1 MQRTNRYLIMLL
13 ALLLAA
19 CQELPRYFTGAEL
32 LAKVGDKELTADELR
47 RSIPNG
53 MSEADSSAYARV
65 YVDRWVRRQLKL
77 QEAEQLF
84 SSSVADIDRQVEE
97 YRQSLLI
104 RKLDQFYV
112 DRLVDTT
119 FTEEELSAYYNSNKG
134 DFKLDRTIVKGCV
147 VRVPKGYRQRARL
160 KELMNSKSE
169 ARQQD
174 FRDICLKQEF
184 QLEDHTE
191 RWIDWADFLNLLPT
205 FRSESYD
212 ALLLKQGIQEMNDR
226 DAYYY
231 FRIDEV
237 RKVGDAVPL
246 EQLRPTIRRILFN
259 GRQQQVIRDHEEQ
272 LYETSLEEGNIRL
285 YDEQSEED
293 TTNETIEKTE

>member
-1 MQRTNRYLIMLL
+1 MRRTNRYIVCTL

-19 CQELPRYFTGAEL
+19 CQELPRYFAGEEV
-32 LAKVGDKELTADELR
+32 LARVGEKELVAEELR
-47 RSIPNG
+47 RSIPSG
-53 MSEADSSAYARV
+53 LSESDSSAYAHV
-65 YVDRWVRRQLKL
+65 FVDRWVRRQLKIR
-77 QEAEQLF
+77 EAEQLF

-119 FTEEELSAYYNSNKG
+119 FTAEELEAYYNSHKS
-134 DFKLDRTIVKGCV
+134 DFKLDHPIVKGCV

-160 KELMNSKSE
+160 KELMASKQE

-184 QLEDHTE
+184 RLDDYTTA
-191 RWIDWADFLNLLPT
+191 WVDWSDFLNQLPT
-205 FRSESYD
+205 MRSESYD
-212 ALLLKQGIQEMNDR
+212 ALLSKTGIQEMSDR
-226 DAYYY
+226 ENYYY

-237 RKVGDAVPL
+237 RRAGDVVPL
-246 EQLRPTIRRILFN
+246 ERLQQTIRRILFN

-272 LYETSLEEGNIRL
+272 LYNASIEEGAVRL
-285 YDEQSEED
+285 YTPDEE
-293 TTNETIEKTE
+293 N

>member
-1 MQRTNRYLIMLL
+1 MRRTNRYIVCTL

-19 CQELPRYFTGAEL
+19 CQELPRYFAGEEV
-32 LAKVGDKELTADELR
+32 LARVGEKELVAEELR
-47 RSIPNG
+47 RSIPSG
-53 MSEADSSAYARV
+53 LSESDSSAYAHV
-65 YVDRWVRRQLKL
+65 FVDRWVRRQLKIR
-77 QEAEQLF
+77 EAEQLF

-119 FTEEELSAYYNSNKG
+119 FTAEELEAYYNSHKS
-134 DFKLDRTIVKGCV
+134 DFKLDHPIVKGCV

-160 KELMNSKSE
+160 KELMASKQE

-184 QLEDHTE
+184 RFEEYTE
-191 RWIDWADFLNLLPT
+191 GWVDWSDFLNQLPT
-205 FRSESYD
+205 MRSESYD
-212 ALLLKQGIQEMNDR
+212 ALLSKTGIQEMSDR
-226 DAYYY
+226 ENYYY

-237 RKVGDAVPL
+237 RRAGDVVPL
-246 EQLRPTIRRILFN
+246 ERLQQTIRRILFN

-272 LYETSLEEGNIRL
+272 LYNASMEEGAVRL
-285 YDEQSEED
+285 YTPDEE
-293 TTNETIEKTE
+293 N

>member
-1 MQRTNRYLIMLL
+1 MRRTNRYIVCTL

-19 CQELPRYFTGAEL
+19 CQELPRYFAGEEV
-32 LAKVGDKELTADELR
+32 LARVGEKELVAEELR
-47 RSIPNG
+47 RSIPSG
-53 MSEADSSAYARV
+53 LSESDSSAYAHV
-65 YVDRWVRRQLKL
+65 FVDRWVRRQLKIR
-77 QEAEQLF
+77 EAEQLF

-119 FTEEELSAYYNSNKG
+119 FTAEELEAYYNSHKS
-134 DFKLDRTIVKGCV
+134 DFKLDHPIVKGCV

-160 KELMNSKSE
+160 KELMALKQE

-184 QLEDHTE
+184 RLDDYTTA
-191 RWIDWADFLNLLPT
+191 WVDWSDFLNQLPT
-205 FRSESYD
+205 MRSESYD
-212 ALLLKQGIQEMNDR
+212 ALLSKTGIQEMSDR
-226 DAYYY
+226 ENYYY

-237 RKVGDAVPL
+237 RRAGDVVPL
-246 EQLRPTIRRILFN
+246 ERLQQTIRRILFN

-272 LYETSLEEGNIRL
+272 LYNASMEEGAVRL
-285 YDEQSEED
+285 YTPDEE
-293 TTNETIEKTE
+293 N

>member
-1 MQRTNRYLIMLL
+1 MRRTNRYIVCTL

-19 CQELPRYFTGAEL
+19 CQELPRYFAGEEV
-32 LAKVGDKELTADELR
+32 LARVGEKELVAEELR
-47 RSIPNG
+47 RSIPSG
-53 MSEADSSAYARV
+53 LSESDSSAYAHV
-65 YVDRWVRRQLKL
+65 FVDRWVRRQLKIR
-77 QEAEQLF
+77 EAEQLF

-119 FTEEELSAYYNSNKG
+119 FTAEELEAYYNSHKS
-134 DFKLDRTIVKGCV
+134 DFKLDHPIVKGCV

-160 KELMNSKSE
+160 KELMASKQE

-184 QLEDHTE
+184 RLDDYTTA
-191 RWIDWADFLNLLPT
+191 WVDWSDFLNQLPT
-205 FRSESYD
+205 MRSESYD
-212 ALLLKQGIQEMNDR
+212 ALLSKTGIQEMSDR
-226 DAYYY
+226 ENYYY

-237 RKVGDAVPL
+237 RRAGDVVPL
-246 EQLRPTIRRILFN
+246 ERLQQTIRRILFN

-272 LYETSLEEGNIRL
+272 LYNTSMEEGAVRL
-285 YDEQSEED
+285 YTPDEE
-293 TTNETIEKTE
+293 N

>member
-1 MQRTNRYLIMLL
+1 MRRTNRYIVCTL

-19 CQELPRYFTGAEL
+19 CQELPRYFAGEEV
-32 LAKVGDKELTADELR
+32 LARVGEKELVAEELR
-47 RSIPNG
+47 RSIPSG
-53 MSEADSSAYARV
+53 LSESDSSAYAHV
-65 YVDRWVRRQLKL
+65 FVDRWVRRQLKIR
-77 QEAEQLF
+77 EAEQLF

-119 FTEEELSAYYNSNKG
+119 FTAEELEAYYNSHKS
-134 DFKLDRTIVKGCV
+134 DFKLDHPIVKGCV

-160 KELMNSKSE
+160 KELMASKQE

-184 QLEDHTE
+184 RLDDYTTA
-191 RWIDWADFLNLLPT
+191 WVDWSDFLNQLPT
-205 FRSESYD
+205 MRSESYD
-212 ALLLKQGIQEMNDR
+212 ALLSKTGIQEMSDR
-226 DAYYY
+226 ENYYY

-237 RKVGDAVPL
+237 RRAGDVVPL
-246 EQLRPTIRRILFN
+246 ERLQQTIRRILFN

-272 LYETSLEEGNIRL
+272 LYNASMEEGAVRL
-285 YDEQSEED
+285 YTSDEEE
-293 TTNETIEKTE
+293 N

>member
-1 MQRTNRYLIMLL
+1 MLL

-47 RSIPNG
+47 RSIPSG

-119 FTEEELSAYYNSNKG
+119 FTEAELSAYYNSNKG

-191 RWIDWADFLNLLPT
+191 RWIDWVDFLNLLPT

-246 EQLRPTIRRILFN
+246 EQLLPTIRRILFN

-272 LYETSLEEGNIRL
+272 LYKTSLEEGNIRL
-285 YDEQSEED
+285 YDEQPEED

>member
-1 MQRTNRYLIMLL
+1 MKRTNRYLILL
-13 ALLLAA
+13 AALLLVA
-19 CQELPRYFTGAEL
+19 CQELPRYFSDEKV
-32 LAKVGDKELTADELR
+32 LAKVGDKELVVDELE

-53 MSEADSSAYARV
+53 LSEADSSAYAHV
-65 YVDRWVRRQLKL
+65 FVDRWVRRQLKI

-97 YRQSLLI
+97 YRQSLLV

-112 DRLVDTT
+112 DRMVDTT
-119 FTEEELSAYYNSNKG
+119 FTADELESYYNSHKN
-134 DFKLDRTIVKGCV
+134 DFKLDRTMVKGCV
-147 VRVPKGYRQRARL
+147 VRVPKSYRQRARL
-160 KELMNSKSE
+160 KELMASKQS

-184 QLEDHTE
+184 LLGDYSTA
-191 RWIDWADFLNLLPT
+191 WVNWNDFLSQLPVVRSANYDPLLQK
-205 FRSESYD
+205 S
-212 ALLLKQGIQEMNDR
+212 GVQEMSDR

-237 RKVGDAVPL
+237 RRAGEPAPL
-246 EQLRPTIRRILFN
+246 EQLQATIRRILFN

-272 LYETSLEEGNIRL
+272 LYQASLEAGMVRL
-285 YDEQSEED
+285 YGDDDEE
-293 TTNETIEKTE
+293 

>member
-1 MQRTNRYLIMLL
+1 MRRTNRYIVCTL

-19 CQELPRYFTGAEL
+19 CQELPRYFAGEEV
-32 LAKVGDKELTADELR
+32 LARVGEKELVAEELR
-47 RSIPNG
+47 RSIPSG
-53 MSEADSSAYARV
+53 LSESDSSAYAHV
-65 YVDRWVRRQLKL
+65 FVDRWVRRQLKIR
-77 QEAEQLF
+77 EAEQLF

-119 FTEEELSAYYNSNKG
+119 FTAEELEAYYNSHKS
-134 DFKLDRTIVKGCV
+134 DFKLDHPIVKGCV

-160 KELMNSKSE
+160 KELMASKQE

-184 QLEDHTE
+184 RLDDYTTA
-191 RWIDWADFLNLLPT
+191 WVDWSEFLNQLPT
-205 FRSESYD
+205 MRSESYD
-212 ALLLKQGIQEMNDR
+212 ALLSKTGIQEMSDR
-226 DAYYY
+226 ESYYY

-237 RKVGDAVPL
+237 RRAGDVVPL
-246 EQLRPTIRRILFN
+246 ERLQQTIRRILFN

-272 LYETSLEEGNIRL
+272 LYNASMEEGAVRL
-285 YDEQSEED
+285 YTPDEEE
-293 TTNETIEKTE
+293 N

>member
-1 MQRTNRYLIMLL
+1 MKRTNRYLILL
-13 ALLLAA
+13 AALLLVA
-19 CQELPRYFTGAEL
+19 CQELPRYFSDEKV
-32 LAKVGDKELTADELR
+32 LAKVGDKELVVDELE

-53 MSEADSSAYARV
+53 LSEADSSAYAHV
-65 YVDRWVRRQLKL
+65 FVDRWVRRQLKI

-97 YRQSLLI
+97 YRQSLLV

-112 DRLVDTT
+112 DRMVDTT
-119 FTEEELSAYYNSNKG
+119 FTADELESYYNSHKN
-134 DFKLDRTIVKGCV
+134 DFKLDRTMVKGCV
-147 VRVPKGYRQRARL
+147 VRVPKSYRQRARL
-160 KELMNSKSE
+160 KELMASKQS

-184 QLEDHTE
+184 LLGDYSTA
-191 RWIDWADFLNLLPT
+191 WVNWNDFLSQLPVVRSANYDPLLQK
-205 FRSESYD
+205 S
-212 ALLLKQGIQEMNDR
+212 GVQEMSDR

-237 RKVGDAVPL
+237 RRAGEPAPL
-246 EQLRPTIRRILFN
+246 EQLQATIRRIHFN

-272 LYETSLEEGNIRL
+272 LYQASLEAGMVRL
-285 YDEQSEED
+285 YGDDDEE
-293 TTNETIEKTE
+293 

>member
-1 MQRTNRYLIMLL
+1 MRRTNRYIVCTL

-19 CQELPRYFTGAEL
+19 CQELPRYFAGEEV
-32 LAKVGDKELTADELR
+32 LARVGEKELVAEELR
-47 RSIPNG
+47 RSIPSG
-53 MSEADSSAYARV
+53 LSESDSSAYAHV
-65 YVDRWVRRQLKL
+65 FVDRWVRRQLKIR
-77 QEAEQLF
+77 EAEQLF

-119 FTEEELSAYYNSNKG
+119 FTAEELEAYYNSHKS
-134 DFKLDRTIVKGCV
+134 DFKLDHPIVKGCV

-160 KELMNSKSE
+160 KELMASKQE

-184 QLEDHTE
+184 RFEEYTE
-191 RWIDWADFLNLLPT
+191 GWVDWSDFLNQLPT
-205 FRSESYD
+205 MRSESYD
-212 ALLLKQGIQEMNDR
+212 ALLSKSGIQEMSDR
-226 DAYYY
+226 ENYYY

-237 RKVGDAVPL
+237 RRAGDVVPL
-246 EQLRPTIRRILFN
+246 ERLQQTIRRILFN

-272 LYETSLEEGNIRL
+272 LYNASMEEGAVRL
-285 YDEQSEED
+285 YTDEDEE
-293 TTNETIEKTE
+293 N

>member
-1 MQRTNRYLIMLL
+1 MRRTNRYIVCTL

-19 CQELPRYFTGAEL
+19 CQELPRYFAGEEV
-32 LAKVGDKELTADELR
+32 LARVGEKELVAEELR
-47 RSIPNG
+47 RSIPSG
-53 MSEADSSAYARV
+53 LSESDSSAYAHV
-65 YVDRWVRRQLKL
+65 FVDRWVRRQLKIR
-77 QEAEQLF
+77 EAEQLF

-119 FTEEELSAYYNSNKG
+119 FTAEELEAYYNSHKS
-134 DFKLDRTIVKGCV
+134 DFKLDHPIVKGCV

-160 KELMNSKSE
+160 KELMASKQE

-184 QLEDHTE
+184 RFEEYTE
-191 RWIDWADFLNLLPT
+191 GWVDWSDFLNQLPT
-205 FRSESYD
+205 MRSESYD
-212 ALLLKQGIQEMNDR
+212 ALLSKTGIQEMSDR
-226 DAYYY
+226 ENYYY

-237 RKVGDAVPL
+237 RRAGDVVPL
-246 EQLRPTIRRILFN
+246 ERLQQTIRRILFN

-272 LYETSLEEGNIRL
+272 LYNASMEEGAVRL
-285 YDEQSEED
+285 YTPDEEE
-293 TTNETIEKTE
+293 N

>member
-1 MQRTNRYLIMLL
+1 MQRTNRYLILL
-13 ALLLAA
+13 MALLLAA
-19 CQELPRYFTGAEL
+19 CQELPRYFAGSEL
-32 LAKVGDKELTADELR
+32 LAEVGDKELTVEELR
-47 RSIPNG
+47 RSIPSG
-53 MSEADSSAYARV
+53 LSAADSSAYAHV
-65 YVDRWVRRQLKL
+65 FVDRGVRRQLKL

-119 FTEEELSAYYNSNKG
+119 FTEEELAAYYNSNKG
-134 DFKLDRTIVKGCV
+134 DFRLDRTIVKGCV
-147 VRVPKGYRQRARL
+147 VRVPKSYRQRTRL
-160 KELMNSKSE
+160 KELMASTQES
-169 ARQQD
+169 RQQD

-184 QLEDHTE
+184 VLSDYTDT
-191 RWIDWADFLNLLPT
+191 WVDWADFLNHLPT

-212 ALLLKQGIQEMNDR
+212 ALLQKSGIQEMNDR

-231 FRIDEV
+231 FRIDKV
-237 RKVGDAVPL
+237 SRVGDVVPF

-259 GRQQQVIRDHEEQ
+259 GRQQRVIREHEEQ
-272 LYETSLEEGNIRL
+272 LYQTSMEEGTIRL
-285 YDEQSEED
+285 HETKGED
-293 TTNETIEKTE
+293 ETIPDEVKE

>member
-1 MQRTNRYLIMLL
+1 MRRTNRYIVCTL

-19 CQELPRYFTGAEL
+19 CQELPRYFAGEEV
-32 LAKVGDKELTADELR
+32 LARVGEKELVAEELR
-47 RSIPNG
+47 RSIPSG
-53 MSEADSSAYARV
+53 LSESDSSAYAHV
-65 YVDRWVRRQLKL
+65 FVDRWVRRQLKIR
-77 QEAEQLF
+77 EAEQLF

-119 FTEEELSAYYNSNKG
+119 FTAEELEAYYNSHKS
-134 DFKLDRTIVKGCV
+134 DFKLDHPIVKGCV

-160 KELMNSKSE
+160 KELMASTQE

-184 QLEDHTE
+184 RFEEYTE
-191 RWIDWADFLNLLPT
+191 GWVDWSDFLNQLPT
-205 FRSESYD
+205 MRSESYD
-212 ALLLKQGIQEMNDR
+212 ALLSKAGIQEMSDR
-226 DAYYY
+226 ENYYY

-237 RKVGDAVPL
+237 RRAGDVVPL
-246 EQLRPTIRRILFN
+246 ERLQQTIRRILFN

-272 LYETSLEEGNIRL
+272 LYNASMEEGAVRL
-285 YDEQSEED
+285 YTSDEEE
-293 TTNETIEKTE
+293 N

>member
-1 MQRTNRYLIMLL
+1 MRRTNRYIVCTL

-19 CQELPRYFTGAEL
+19 CQELPRYFGGEEV
-32 LAKVGDKELTADELR
+32 LAKVGEKELVAEELR
-47 RSIPNG
+47 RSIPSG
-53 MSEADSSAYARV
+53 LSEADSSAYAHV
-65 YVDRWVRRQLKL
+65 FVDRWVRRQLKIR
-77 QEAEQLF
+77 EAEQLF

-119 FTEEELSAYYNSNKG
+119 FTAEELEAYYNSHKS
-134 DFKLDRTIVKGCV
+134 DFKLDHPIVKGCV

-160 KELMNSKSE
+160 KELMASTQE

-184 QLEDHTE
+184 RFEEYTE
-191 RWIDWADFLNLLPT
+191 GWVDWSDFLNQLPT
-205 FRSESYD
+205 MRSESYD
-212 ALLLKQGIQEMNDR
+212 ALLSKAGIQEMSDR
-226 DAYYY
+226 ENYYY

-237 RKVGDAVPL
+237 RRAGDVVPL
-246 EQLRPTIRRILFN
+246 ERLQQTIRRILFN

-272 LYETSLEEGNIRL
+272 LYNASMEEGAVRL
-285 YDEQSEED
+285 YTSDEEE
-293 TTNETIEKTE
+293 N

>member
-1 MQRTNRYLIMLL
+1 MKRTNRYLILL
-13 ALLLAA
+13 AALLLVA
-19 CQELPRYFTGAEL
+19 CQELPRYFSDEKV
-32 LAKVGDKELTADELR
+32 LAKVGDKELVVDELE

-53 MSEADSSAYARV
+53 LSEADSSAYAHV
-65 YVDRWVRRQLKL
+65 FVDRWVRRQLKI

-97 YRQSLLI
+97 YRQSLLV

-112 DRLVDTT
+112 DRMVDTT
-119 FTEEELSAYYNSNKG
+119 FTADELESYYNSHKN
-134 DFKLDRTIVKGCV
+134 DFKLDRTMVKGCV
-147 VRVPKGYRQRARL
+147 VRVPKSYRQRARL
-160 KELMNSKSE
+160 KELMASKQS

-184 QLEDHTE
+184 LLGDYSTA
-191 RWIDWADFLNLLPT
+191 WVNWSDFLSQLPVVRSANYDPLLQK
-205 FRSESYD
+205 S
-212 ALLLKQGIQEMNDR
+212 GVQEMSDR

-237 RKVGDAVPL
+237 RRAGEPAPL
-246 EQLRPTIRRILFN
+246 EQLQATIRRILFN

-272 LYETSLEEGNIRL
+272 LYQASLEAGMVRL
-285 YDEQSEED
+285 YGDDDEE
-293 TTNETIEKTE
+293 

>member
-1 MQRTNRYLIMLL
+1 MRRTNRYIVCTL

-19 CQELPRYFTGAEL
+19 CQELPRYFAGEEV
-32 LAKVGDKELTADELR
+32 LARVGEKELVAEELR
-47 RSIPNG
+47 RSIPSG
-53 MSEADSSAYARV
+53 LSESDSSAYAHV
-65 YVDRWVRRQLKL
+65 FVDRWVRRQLKIR
-77 QEAEQLF
+77 EAEQLF

-119 FTEEELSAYYNSNKG
+119 FTAEELEAYYNSHKS
-134 DFKLDRTIVKGCV
+134 DFKLDHPIVKGCV

-160 KELMNSKSE
+160 KELMASKQE

-184 QLEDHTE
+184 RLDDYTTA
-191 RWIDWADFLNLLPT
+191 WVDWSDFLNQLPT
-205 FRSESYD
+205 MRSESYG
-212 ALLLKQGIQEMNDR
+212 ALLSKTGIQEMSDR
-226 DAYYY
+226 ENYYY

-237 RKVGDAVPL
+237 RRAGDVVPL
-246 EQLRPTIRRILFN
+246 ERLQQTIRRILFN

-272 LYETSLEEGNIRL
+272 LYNTSIEEGAVRL
-285 YDEQSEED
+285 YTPDEE
-293 TTNETIEKTE
+293 N

>member
-1 MQRTNRYLIMLL
+1 MRCTNRYIVCTL

-19 CQELPRYFTGAEL
+19 CQELPRYFAGEEV
-32 LAKVGDKELTADELR
+32 LARVGEKELVAEELR
-47 RSIPNG
+47 RSIPSG
-53 MSEADSSAYARV
+53 LSESDSSAYAHV
-65 YVDRWVRRQLKL
+65 FVDRWVRRQLKIR
-77 QEAEQLF
+77 EAEQLF

-119 FTEEELSAYYNSNKG
+119 FTAEELEAYYNSHKS
-134 DFKLDRTIVKGCV
+134 DFKLDRPIVKGCV

-160 KELMNSKSE
+160 KELMASKQE

-184 QLEDHTE
+184 RLDDYTTA
-191 RWIDWADFLNLLPT
+191 WGDWSEFLNQLPT
-205 FRSESYD
+205 MRSESYD
-212 ALLLKQGIQEMNDR
+212 ALLSKTGIQEMSDR
-226 DAYYY
+226 ENYYY

-237 RKVGDAVPL
+237 RRAGDIIPL
-246 EQLRPTIRRILFN
+246 ERLQQTIRRILFN

-272 LYETSLEEGNIRL
+272 LYNASMEEGAVRL
-285 YDEQSEED
+285 YTDDEQE
-293 TTNETIEKTE
+293 N

>member
-1 MQRTNRYLIMLL
+1 MKRTNRYLILL
-13 ALLLAA
+13 AALLLVA
-19 CQELPRYFTGAEL
+19 CQELPRYFSDEKV
-32 LAKVGDKELTADELR
+32 LAKVGDKELVVDELE

-53 MSEADSSAYARV
+53 LSEVDSSAYAHV
-65 YVDRWVRRQLKL
+65 FVDRWVRRQLKI

-97 YRQSLLI
+97 YRQSLLV

-112 DRLVDTT
+112 DRMVDTT
-119 FTEEELSAYYNSNKG
+119 FTADELESYYNSHKN
-134 DFKLDRTIVKGCV
+134 DFKLDRTMVKGCV
-147 VRVPKGYRQRARL
+147 VRVPKSYRQRARL
-160 KELMNSKSE
+160 KELMASKQS

-184 QLEDHTE
+184 LLGDYSTA
-191 RWIDWADFLNLLPT
+191 WVNWNDFLSQLPVVRSANYDPLLQK
-205 FRSESYD
+205 S
-212 ALLLKQGIQEMNDR
+212 GVQEMSDR

-237 RKVGDAVPL
+237 RRAGEPAPL
-246 EQLRPTIRRILFN
+246 EQLQATIRRILFN

-272 LYETSLEEGNIRL
+272 LYQASLEAGMVRL
-285 YDEQSEED
+285 YGDDDEE
-293 TTNETIEKTE
+293 

>member
-1 MQRTNRYLIMLL
+1 MRRTNRYIVCTL

-19 CQELPRYFTGAEL
+19 CQELPRYFAGEEV
-32 LAKVGDKELTADELR
+32 LARVGEKELVAEELR
-47 RSIPNG
+47 RSIPSG
-53 MSEADSSAYARV
+53 LSESDSSAYAHV
-65 YVDRWVRRQLKL
+65 FVDRWVRRQLKIR
-77 QEAEQLF
+77 EAEQLF

-119 FTEEELSAYYNSNKG
+119 FTAEELAAYYNSHKS
-134 DFKLDRTIVKGCV
+134 DFKLDHPIVKGCV

-160 KELMNSKSE
+160 KELMASKQE

-184 QLEDHTE
+184 RLDDYTTA
-191 RWIDWADFLNLLPT
+191 WVDWSDFLNQLPT
-205 FRSESYD
+205 MRSESSD
-212 ALLLKQGIQEMNDR
+212 ALLSKTCIQEMSDR
-226 DAYYY
+226 ENSYY
-231 FRIDEV
+231 FRIGEV
-237 RKVGDAVPL
+237 RREGDVVPL
-246 EQLRPTIRRILFN
+246 ERLQQTIRRILFN

-272 LYETSLEEGNIRL
+272 LYNASIEEGAVRL
-285 YDEQSEED
+285 YTPDEE
-293 TTNETIEKTE
+293 N

>member
-1 MQRTNRYLIMLL
+1 MQRTNRYLILYTV
-13 ALLLAA
+13 LLLTA
-19 CQELPRYFTGAEL
+19 CQELPRYFSGEKL
-32 LAKVGDKELTADELR
+32 LAKVGDKELVVDELVR
-47 RSIPNG
+47 AIPSG
-53 MSEADSSAYARV
+53 LSEADSAAYAHV
-65 YVDRWVRRQLKL
+65 FVDRWVRRQLKI

-119 FTEEELSAYYNSNKG
+119 FTAEELEAYYNSHKS
-134 DFKLDRTIVKGCV
+134 DFKLDHPIVKGCV

-160 KELMNSKSE
+160 KELMASKQPS
-169 ARQQD
+169 RQQD

-184 QLEDHTE
+184 RLDDYTTA
-191 RWIDWADFLNLLPT
+191 WVDWSDFLNQLPT
-205 FRSESYD
+205 MRSESYD
-212 ALLLKQGIQEMNDR
+212 ALLSKTGIQEMSDR
-226 DAYYY
+226 ENYYY

-237 RKVGDAVPL
+237 RRAGDVVPL
-246 EQLRPTIRRILFN
+246 ERLQQTIRRILFN

-272 LYETSLEEGNIRL
+272 LYNASMEEGAVRL
-285 YDEQSEED
+285 YTPDEE
-293 TTNETIEKTE
+293 N

>member
-1 MQRTNRYLIMLL
+1 MRRTNRYIVCTL

-19 CQELPRYFTGAEL
+19 CQELPRYFAGEEV
-32 LAKVGDKELTADELR
+32 LARVGEKELVAEELR
-47 RSIPNG
+47 RSIPSG
-53 MSEADSSAYARV
+53 LSESDSSAYAHV
-65 YVDRWVRRQLKL
+65 FVDRWVRRQLKIR
-77 QEAEQLF
+77 EAEQLF

-119 FTEEELSAYYNSNKG
+119 FTAEELEAYYNSHKS
-134 DFKLDRTIVKGCV
+134 DFKLDRPIVKGCV

-160 KELMNSKSE
+160 KELMASKQE

-184 QLEDHTE
+184 RFEEYTE
-191 RWIDWADFLNLLPT
+191 GWGDWSEFLNQLPT
-205 FRSESYD
+205 MRSESYD
-212 ALLLKQGIQEMNDR
+212 ALLSKAGIQEMSDR
-226 DAYYY
+226 ENYYY

-237 RKVGDAVPL
+237 RRAGDVVPL
-246 EQLRPTIRRILFN
+246 ERLQQTIRRILFN

-272 LYETSLEEGNIRL
+272 LYNASMEEGAVRL
-285 YDEQSEED
+285 YTPDEE
-293 TTNETIEKTE
+293 N

>member
-1 MQRTNRYLIMLL
+1 MRRTNRYIVCTL

-19 CQELPRYFTGAEL
+19 CQELPRYFAGEEV
-32 LAKVGDKELTADELR
+32 LARVGEKELVAEELR
-47 RSIPNG
+47 RSIPSG
-53 MSEADSSAYARV
+53 LSESDSSAYAHV
-65 YVDRWVRRQLKL
+65 FVDRWVRRQLKIR
-77 QEAEQLF
+77 EAEQLF

-119 FTEEELSAYYNSNKG
+119 FTAEELEAYYNSHKS
-134 DFKLDRTIVKGCV
+134 DFKLDHPIVKGCV

-160 KELMNSKSE
+160 KELMASKQE

-184 QLEDHTE
+184 RLDDYTAA
-191 RWIDWADFLNLLPT
+191 WVDWSEFLNQLPT
-205 FRSESYD
+205 MRSESYD
-212 ALLLKQGIQEMNDR
+212 ALLSKMGIQEMSDR
-226 DAYYY
+226 ENYYY

-237 RKVGDAVPL
+237 RRAGDVVPL
-246 EQLRPTIRRILFN
+246 ERLQQTIRRILFN

-272 LYETSLEEGNIRL
+272 LYNASMEEGAVRL
-285 YDEQSEED
+285 YTPDEE
-293 TTNETIEKTE
+293 N

>member
-1 MQRTNRYLIMLL
+1 MRRTNRYIVCTL

-19 CQELPRYFTGAEL
+19 CQELPRYFAGEEV
-32 LAKVGDKELTADELR
+32 LARVGEKELVAEELR
-47 RSIPNG
+47 RSIPSG
-53 MSEADSSAYARV
+53 LSESDSSAYAHV
-65 YVDRWVRRQLKL
+65 FVDRWVRRQLKIR
-77 QEAEQLF
+77 EAEQLF

-119 FTEEELSAYYNSNKG
+119 FTAEELEAYYNSHKS
-134 DFKLDRTIVKGCV
+134 DFKLDHPIVKGCV

-160 KELMNSKSE
+160 KELMASKQE

-184 QLEDHTE
+184 RLDDYTTA
-191 RWIDWADFLNLLPT
+191 WVDWSDFLNQLPT
-205 FRSESYD
+205 MRSESYD
-212 ALLLKQGIQEMNDR
+212 ALLSKTGIQEMSDR
-226 DAYYY
+226 ENYYY

-237 RKVGDAVPL
+237 RRAGDVVPL
-246 EQLRPTIRRILFN
+246 ERLQQTIRRILFN

-272 LYETSLEEGNIRL
+272 LYNASIEEGAVRL
-285 YDEQSEED
+285 YTPEEEE
-293 TTNETIEKTE
+293 N

>member
-1 MQRTNRYLIMLL
+1 MRRTNRYIVCTL

-19 CQELPRYFTGAEL
+19 CQELPRYFAGEEV
-32 LAKVGDKELTADELR
+32 LARVGEKELVAEELR
-47 RSIPNG
+47 RSIPSG
-53 MSEADSSAYARV
+53 LSESDSSAYAHV
-65 YVDRWVRRQLKL
+65 FVDRWVRRQLKIR
-77 QEAEQLF
+77 EAEQLF

-119 FTEEELSAYYNSNKG
+119 FTAEELEAYYNSHKS
-134 DFKLDRTIVKGCV
+134 DFKLDHPIVKGCV

-160 KELMNSKSE
+160 KELMASKQE

-184 QLEDHTE
+184 RLDDYTTA
-191 RWIDWADFLNLLPT
+191 WVDWSEFLNQLPT
-205 FRSESYD
+205 MRSESYD
-212 ALLLKQGIQEMNDR
+212 ALLSKTGIQEMSDR
-226 DAYYY
+226 ENYYY

-237 RKVGDAVPL
+237 RRAGDVVPL
-246 EQLRPTIRRILFN
+246 ERLQQTIRRILFN

-272 LYETSLEEGNIRL
+272 LYNASMEEGAVRL
-285 YDEQSEED
+285 YTPDEE
-293 TTNETIEKTE
+293 N

>member
-1 MQRTNRYLIMLL
+1 MRRTNRYIVCTL

-19 CQELPRYFTGAEL
+19 CQELPRYFASEEV
-32 LAKVGDKELTADELR
+32 LARVGEKELVAEELR
-47 RSIPNG
+47 RSIPSG
-53 MSEADSSAYARV
+53 LSESDSSAYAHV
-65 YVDRWVRRQLKL
+65 FVDRWVRRQLKIR
-77 QEAEQLF
+77 EAEQLF

-119 FTEEELSAYYNSNKG
+119 FTAEELEAYYNSHKS
-134 DFKLDRTIVKGCV
+134 DFKLDHPIVKGCV

-160 KELMNSKSE
+160 KELMASKQE

-184 QLEDHTE
+184 RLDDYTTA
-191 RWIDWADFLNLLPT
+191 WVDWSDFLNQLPT
-205 FRSESYD
+205 MRSESYD
-212 ALLLKQGIQEMNDR
+212 ALLSKTGILEMSDR
-226 DAYYY
+226 ENYYY

-237 RKVGDAVPL
+237 RRAGDVVPL
-246 EQLRPTIRRILFN
+246 ERLQQTIRRILFN

-272 LYETSLEEGNIRL
+272 LYNTSIEEGAVRL
-285 YDEQSEED
+285 YTPDEE
-293 TTNETIEKTE
+293 N

>member
-1 MQRTNRYLIMLL
+1 MRRTNRYIVCTL

-19 CQELPRYFTGAEL
+19 CQELPRYFAGEEV
-32 LAKVGDKELTADELR
+32 LARVGEKELVAEELR
-47 RSIPNG
+47 RSIPSG
-53 MSEADSSAYARV
+53 LSESDSSAYAHV
-65 YVDRWVRRQLKL
+65 FVDRWVRRQLKIR
-77 QEAEQLF
+77 EAEQLF

-119 FTEEELSAYYNSNKG
+119 FTAEELEAYYNSHKS
-134 DFKLDRTIVKGCV
+134 DFKLDHPIVKGCV

-160 KELMNSKSE
+160 KELMASKQE

-184 QLEDHTE
+184 RFEEYTE
-191 RWIDWADFLNLLPT
+191 GWVDWSEFLNQLPT
-205 FRSESYD
+205 MRSESYD
-212 ALLLKQGIQEMNDR
+212 ALLSKTGIQEMSDR
-226 DAYYY
+226 ENYYY

-237 RKVGDAVPL
+237 RRAGDVVPL
-246 EQLRPTIRRILFN
+246 ERLQQTIRRILFN

-272 LYETSLEEGNIRL
+272 LYNTSIEEGAVRL
-285 YDEQSEED
+285 YTPDEE
-293 TTNETIEKTE
+293 N